1 MENRFKTFSDLPQE
15 LRDEVVGFGRESVD
29 YLKTCALVH
38 RSLRH
43 RAQSHFFKSVDLST
57 LDRVV
62 RLVEIIDNNSQIAQY
77 ISDIAT
83 TFAGA
88 VREEDIDTSLA
99 FLLSLIK
106 QSTPV
111 RKSFLRITINENLF
125 NKPFATEPYKNRIT
139 NAEITQSLACVTH
152 LCLQDI
158 LYFPNILLRRFQNL
172 THLTSINS
180 QFDLEL
186 YFLDKPKQSNLF
198 ASITDIQIER
208 TDQFPSFLISS
219 CPRLSRLS
227 IDQVTFYPSQ
237 IAVAPTV
244 FPSFPKITRL
254 EFRRCNF
261 ATILALGQ
269 SIVDLTGLHYVSDC
283 ADSSRGGNKTDE
295 EIECRDHIMQ
305 LSKTSLQD
313 T

>member
-1 MENRFKTFSDLPQE
+1 MYQ
-15 LRDEVVGFGRESVD
+15 
-29 YLKTCALVH
+29 
-38 RSLRH
+38 
-43 RAQSHFFKSVDLST
+43 
-57 LDRVV
+57 
-62 RLVEIIDNNSQIAQY
+62 
-77 ISDIAT
+77 
-83 TFAGA
+83 
-88 VREEDIDTSLA
+88 
-99 FLLSLIK
+99 
-106 QSTPV
+106 
-111 RKSFLRITINENLF
+111 
-125 NKPFATEPYKNRIT
+125 
-139 NAEITQSLACVTH
+139 
-152 LCLQDI
+152 
-158 LYFPNILLRRFQNL
+158 
-172 THLTSINS
+172 
-180 QFDLEL
+180 
-186 YFLDKPKQSNLF
+186 
-198 ASITDIQIER
+198 
-208 TDQFPSFLISS
+208 LISEF
-219 CPRLSRLS
+219 PHIQLPG